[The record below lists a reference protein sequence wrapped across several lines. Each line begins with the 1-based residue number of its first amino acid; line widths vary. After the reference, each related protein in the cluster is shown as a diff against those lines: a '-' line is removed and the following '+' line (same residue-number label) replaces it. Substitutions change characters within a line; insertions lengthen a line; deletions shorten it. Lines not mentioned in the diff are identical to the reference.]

1 MIRSKIFHYATLSST
16 MDAAADLVSS
26 EMMDELDYAL
36 VIADIQTKGRGQRG
50 NNWHSEEGNLYLSI
64 IFHHVDVSD
73 PPFLSL
79 QIALL
84 VKEVL
89 MQMGLNSEF
98 IQFKWPNDI
107 FIHDKKVC
115 GILIE
120 QTSTKNCVVVG
131 IGMNVNSAPTA
142 TGPLGFPAIR
152 LNDVLKNPI
161 VKYDLLT
168 IFQHLLSYNAK
179 LWRKRDKIV
188 IISEWMKSALFV
200 GQMVSF
206 QQGSLSFNG
215 KFLGLS
221 EDGATLIEL
230 NNSVVRSFF
239 SGTMRPTV

>member
-98 IQFKWPNDI
+98 IIQGNSIGNGWSL
-107 FIHDKKVC
+107 
-115 GILIE
+115 LIGKL
-120 QTSTKNCVVVG
+120 TVVVSK
-131 IGMNVNSAPTA
+131 I
-142 TGPLGFPAIR
+142 IDD
-152 LNDVLKNPI
+152 LNLEI
-161 VKYDLLT
+161 VKNKD
-168 IFQHLLSYNAK
+168 
-179 LWRKRDKIV
+179 
-188 IISEWMKSALFV
+188 
-200 GQMVSF
+200 
-206 QQGSLSFNG
+206 
-215 KFLGLS
+215 LS
-221 EDGATLIEL
+221 ELEQDKSYEYY
-230 NNSVVRSFF
+230 VRYFKK
-239 SGTMRPTV
+239 